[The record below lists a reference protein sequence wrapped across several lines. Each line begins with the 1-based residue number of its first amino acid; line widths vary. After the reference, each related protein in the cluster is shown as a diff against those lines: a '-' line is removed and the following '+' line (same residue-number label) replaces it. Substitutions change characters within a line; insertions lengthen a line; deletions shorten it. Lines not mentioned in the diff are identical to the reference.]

1 MRVMRETAPATA
13 EERQVLIASLPT
25 RLNDVLHMRVRETL
39 DLPVIYAGP
48 DIFSYADL
56 GRGVEAATAILR
68 DAGLRAGYRALL
80 IMENCF
86 AGVCCLD
93 AIMALDAWA
102 GLANPRLTVRERDV
116 MIDKAKPRLIV
127 CVIGDKPE
135 AHALSPVGSSGHR
148 GTACGNF
155 AVSTADPS
163 VIPEPVPD
171 RTD

>member
-1 MRVMRETAPATA
+1 MRETALATA
-13 EERQVLIASLPT
+13 EEREVLIASLPT

-93 AIMALDAWA
+93 AIMALDTWA
-102 GLANPRLTVRERDV
+102 GFANPRLTVRERDV

-127 CVIGDKPE
+127 CVIGNKPE
-135 AHALSPVGSSGHR
+135 AHDLSPVGSSGHR